1 MKRTRKSEVEPLSAA
16 AGENHP
22 VISLSCHVVGYF
34 NPHFGVFSA
43 GPVSS
48 AAESAPSEAARLQC
62 DSAVSDSAGNTA
74 ACWSNQTPSICRVEL
89 FDLKQLKSFYQPLFT
104 VL

>member
-16 AGENHP
+16 AGENYS

-34 NPHFGVFSA
+34 NPHFGVFRA

-62 DSAVSDSAGNTA
+62 DSAVSDNAGNTA
-74 ACWSNQTPSICRVEL
+74 PCWWKPNTNHLQG
-89 FDLKQLKSFYQPLFT
+89 
-104 VL
+104 

>member
-16 AGENHP
+16 AGENHS

-34 NPHFGVFSA
+34 NPFIHFGVFST

-48 AAESAPSEAARLQC
+48 AAESAPSKAARLQC
-62 DSAVSDSAGNTA
+62 DSAVSDSAGNSA
-74 ACWSNQTPSICRVEL
+74 PCWWKPNTKHLQG
-89 FDLKQLKSFYQPLFT
+89 
-104 VL
+104 